1 MSKKK
6 SGKHSQPSSKP
17 PRTNSQNGSAV
28 STTQNSVPCANQLK
42 DRLAASVPDEVQVN
56 IPIPQTPSED
66 ETKKIID
73 DANTKAF
80 EAFDLL
86 KSKLPAI
93 VPDNLQLSVQNTPS
107 QDEVKTIIDDANAKA
122 VDILNDAKLAIIKS
136 YAKNEKE
143 RAERQKPLL
152 WIVVGLTALQLIAFN
167 FIIAMIACAAF
178 KTKYSEVILQLF
190 EILKYYIGAT
200 VVELIGMV
208 WFITRDTFSSNHI
221 KMMKLMFSDKS
232 SDETEK
238 EDVTN

>member
-6 SGKHSQPSSKP
+6 RGKRRQPSSNP
-17 PRTNSQNGSAV
+17 PRTNSKNSSIV
-28 STTQNSVPCANQLK
+28 TTTQDSASYADQLK
-42 DRLAASVPDEVQVN
+42 DRLASSVPDKVQVDKT
-56 IPIPQTPSED
+56 IPQAPSKD

-80 EAFDLL
+80 DLL
-86 KSKLPAI
+86 KSKLPKI
-93 VPDNLQLSVQNTPS
+93 VPDNLQLAVQNTPS

-167 FIIAMIACAAF
+167 VIIAMIACAAF
-178 KTKYSEVILQLF
+178 KTENSEIILQLF

-221 KMMKLMFSDKS
+221 KMMKLMFTDNSH
-232 SDETEK
+232 EEAEK
-238 EDVTN
+238 NGTSN

>member
-6 SGKHSQPSSKP
+6 GGKHRQPSSKP
-17 PRTNSQNGSAV
+17 PRTNSQNGSSV
-28 STTQNSVPCANQLK
+28 STTQNSLPSVDQLR
-42 DRLAASVPDEVQVN
+42 DRLTPAVPDEVRVDM
-56 IPIPQTPSED
+56 PTPQTLSD
-66 ETKKIID
+66 GETQKIID
-73 DANTKAF
+73 DANTKAL
-80 EAFDLL
+80 EAFNLL

-93 VPDNLQLSVQNTPS
+93 VPDNLQLSVQDTPS
-107 QDEVKTIIDDANAKA
+107 QDDVKTIIDDANAKA
-122 VDILNDAKLAIIKS
+122 IDILNDAKLAIIKS
-136 YAKNEKE
+136 YAKNENE

-167 FIIAMIACAAF
+167 LIIAMIACAAF
-178 KTKYSEVILQLF
+178 KTKNSEIILQLF

-232 SDETEK
+232 DGEAEK
-238 EDVTN
+238 KDTTN